1 MIRVAS
7 YNIRKSVGT
16 DWRRRPERVL
26 AVLREVDADIVAL
39 QEVDRRFGNRV
50 TSLAPALIEEHTDY
64 DVVDFGVREVSIGW
78 HGNVTLVRRGLEVI
92 ATSRVRLPALEPR
105 GATLTVLRAGDLV
118 LRVVGM
124 HLGLIGLWR
133 KRQANAVLATLEA
146 QEAHQPTVLMGDLN
160 EWTTNGSCMAAFRQH
175 HHVAETGPSFHSK
188 RPLVALDRI
197 MTSPDLTIQDAGVHT
212 SVNARMASD
221 HLPIWAVVA
230 PTSFL
235 GAQSGHAATDDDR
248 A

>member
-26 AVLREVDADIVAL
+26 AVLGEVDADIVAL
-39 QEVDRRFGNRV
+39 QEVDRRFGSRV

-78 HGNVTLVRRGLEVI
+78 HGNVTLVRRGMEVFS
-92 ATSRVRLPALEPR
+92 TSRVKLPALEPR
-105 GATLTVLRAGDLV
+105 GATLTIVRAGDLV

-160 EWTTNGSCMAAFRQH
+160 EWTTNGSCMAAFKRH

-197 MTSPDLTIQDAGVHT
+197 MTSLDLEIVDAGVHT
-212 SVNARMASD
+212 SVNARSASD

-230 PTSFL
+230 PISRLTARAGQETTS
-235 GAQSGHAATDDDR
+235 DER
-248 A
+248 V